1 MVDVAE
7 RSTRRGI
14 QEMVLHVAGRLCLLA
29 QLHPSEAERHDL
41 HHLVSMLMK
50 AFKDVGT
57 DELVDPGMLD
67 RLAALRS
74 ASKEAIDQAPQW
86 HEHVLKYLVS
96 VPDEEVPSSTSE
108 STLTPNNM
116 N

>member
-57 DELVDPGMLD
+57 DELVDPACLTAWQRSGGHPEKRLIKLRNGM
-67 RLAALRS
+67 
-74 ASKEAIDQAPQW
+74 
-86 HEHVLKYLVS
+86 
-96 VPDEEVPSSTSE
+96 
-108 STLTPNNM
+108 NM
-116 N
+116 F